1 MVRMECPHS
10 GVRGRALRNH
20 QDFPLVEQHSTKH
33 LKKHELKTM
42 DVTFT
47 IQLNEL
53 SAYITRELHRSER
66 PQVLWELYCGKA
78 RTLEVAESLGMEVST
93 FFYDTS

>member
-20 QDFPLVEQHSTKH
+20 QDFPFVEQHSTKH

-78 RTLEVAESLGMEVST
+78 RTLEVAESLGMEVRT